1 MFDMAVLFQLLD
13 EKKLQQ
19 VDDLYK
25 EFESPDAAS
34 KV

>member
-1 MFDMAVLFQLLD
+1 MVLIQLLD
-13 EKKLQQ
+13 ERKLEK

-25 EFESPDAAS
+25 EFESPESAN